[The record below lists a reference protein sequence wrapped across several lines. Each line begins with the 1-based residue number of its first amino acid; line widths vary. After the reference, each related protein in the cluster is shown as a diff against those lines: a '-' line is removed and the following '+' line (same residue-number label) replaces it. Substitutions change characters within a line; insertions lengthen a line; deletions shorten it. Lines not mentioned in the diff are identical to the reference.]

1 MFEQILQ
8 AALKVSGVERGFIL
22 LKQPDGFEYVAG
34 MDGQGRRLSQSEFQT
49 SRSVVRQV
57 AAEGK
62 PVSMAGG
69 IAGQFAQQESILAL
83 QLRAL
88 ACLPLRWMSS
98 HSDAADVQGILYLD
112 STKTMHALSG
122 LDERIL
128 NKLALEAGGVFE
140 KLEMLKGSEEGKALA
155 GELALAQETQQ
166 SLLPQ
171 ALPRLENFRIYAFNQ
186 PTRYLGGDFY
196 DFLRLP
202 SGEWAGVLADVSGKG
217 MSAALLSSL
226 LQGALYM
233 ECRSGTGP
241 EQALT
246 RVNQFLCER
255 TAVDRFVTLFLF
267 ALDAEGRGRFIN
279 AGHNPP
285 YLFRAATGEIERLEL
300 GGLILGAFDFASYVA
315 HPLELQRGDVLV
327 VYSDGVTEACDP
339 QGEMFGEQRLLALIG
354 AEAPAGGQALER
366 GILKAVKEF
375 TRGMAQSD
383 DITFLLVDKYR

>member
-8 AALKVSGVERGFIL
+8 AALRVSGGERGFIL
-22 LKQPDGFEYVAG
+22 LKQTDGLEYVAG
-34 MDGQGRRLSQSEFQT
+34 MDSQGRRLSLSEFQT
-49 SRSVVRQV
+49 SRSVVNQV

-69 IAGQFAQQESILAL
+69 IAEQFAQHESILAL

-98 HSDAADVQGILYLD
+98 RSDTADVQGILYLD
-112 STKTMHALSG
+112 SSKIMHALSG

-140 KLEMLKGSEEGKALA
+140 KLEMLKGFEEDKTLE
-155 GELALAQETQQ
+155 GELALAQVTQQ

-171 ALPRLENFRIYAFNQ
+171 TLPHLENFHLYAFNQ
-186 PTRYLGGDFY
+186 PTHYLGGDFY

-217 MSAALLSSL
+217 ISAALLSSL
-226 LQGALYM
+226 LQGALHM
-233 ECRSGTGP
+233 ECRSGAGP

-246 RVNQFLCER
+246 RVNQFLYER

-285 YLFRAATGEIERLEL
+285 YLFRAVTGEIERLEL

-315 HPLELQRGDVLV
+315 HPLELQRGDLLV
-327 VYSDGVTEACDP
+327 VYSDGVTEARDP
-339 QGEMFGEQRLLALIG
+339 QGEMFGEQRLQALIA
-354 AEAPAGGQALER
+354 AEAPAGGQALEQ
-366 GILKAVKEF
+366 GILKAIKEF

-383 DITFLLVDKYR
+383 DITFLLVDRYR